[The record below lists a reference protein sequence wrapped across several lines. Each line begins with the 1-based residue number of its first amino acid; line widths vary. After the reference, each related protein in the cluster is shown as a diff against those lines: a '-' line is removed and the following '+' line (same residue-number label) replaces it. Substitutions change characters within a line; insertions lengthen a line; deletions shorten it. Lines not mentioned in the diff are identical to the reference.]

1 MTVQRNNKN
10 KDKYKILKVNKIKKL
25 NKQIMMDM

>member
-1 MTVQRNNKN
+1 MTVLRNNKN